1 MLDKIKDKIVKNKK
15 AFTLIEALIT
25 LALFSVVVLIATNIY
40 MSVISI
46 QTRVVSLQ
54 KIQEDVRF
62 LMESMT
68 QSIRLG
74 TIYYVFYD
82 PPNNIDLHRDAATKP
97 NILALIDQTG
107 DYIFY
112 GRTGDTLKFCQG
124 TLTDCNY
131 SEINNWPDITPK
143 GVKVTDLKFI
153 ITPSADPFRTN
164 VVQQSCGDCTG
175 AYLSY
180 RCKSNPNPPP
190 AQTCQYYSDGHKFQP
205 KVKIILKTESQGE
218 RMAEKASIHLQT
230 TISTRIP
237 QFEVKNLN
245 YD

>member
-1 MLDKIKDKIVKNKK
+1 MFDQIKNKK

-68 QSIRLG
+68 QSVRLG
-74 TIYYVFYD
+74 YIDYIFYNANSRNLYPGASNIYE
-82 PPNNIDLHRDAATKP
+82 
-97 NILALIDQTG
+97 LAVIDQTG
-107 DYIFY
+107 NRIFY
-112 GRTGDTLKFCQG
+112 RRSGSLTLDDGSGEKLQFCTGTNCGLLTGDWQ
-124 TLTDCNY
+124 
-131 SEINNWPDITPK
+131 DITPK

-153 ITPSADPFRTN
+153 ITPSADPFTSPTPPPP
-164 VVQQSCGDCTG
+164 SCIGSCSG
-175 AYLSY
+175 QYLSY
-180 RCKSNPNPPP
+180 KCDSNICK
-190 AQTCQYYSDGHKFQP
+190 YYSDSHKFQP
-205 KVKIILKTESQGE
+205 KVKIILKTESPGE